1 MVKQEHYTQL
11 ASNRKQKLV
20 RSNKNEGKKK
30 SKIAGLNLLALPG
43 FRARRDIKDFSY
55 PACCAAETSASFSTL
70 ILFAFASMASAIAS
84 RIFFLC
90 SEVMAYRESLP
101 KLVMQLDLVD
111 IICYYIMGAK
121 SA

>member
-1 MVKQEHYTQL
+1 
-11 ASNRKQKLV
+11 
-20 RSNKNEGKKK
+20 
-30 SKIAGLNLLALPG
+30 LLALPG

-70 ILFAFASMASAIAS
+70 ILLAFASMASAIAS

-101 KLVMQLDLVD
+101 KLVMLLDLVD
-111 IICYYIMGAK
+111 EANKATCRHLELSLAAIAIPLASTSLTEVHKCA
-121 SA
+121 S